1 MGCFSS
7 FFGFCPALSQLNS
20 NDNLAENSFL
30 MQRVIEA
37 FGPFPVNNKKNNS
50 EEKEDSPDAGVTR
63 ASPTTNGSINSALR
77 NKW

>member
-1 MGCFSS
+1 
-7 FFGFCPALSQLNS
+7 
-20 NDNLAENSFL
+20 